1 MAFTLAIVGRPNV
14 GKSTLFNRLVG
25 KRQAIVDDMPGVTRD
40 RREGKGRLADLAF
53 TVVDTA
59 GFEDVQGEALLA
71 RMRAQTEQAVAT
83 ADAVLLVVDAREG
96 LTALDQSF
104 ARALRKSEARVLLV
118 ANKCEGRGG
127 EAGRMEAFRLGFGEP
142 IPVSAEHGEGMGDLY
157 DALAPLI
164 HAKAEA
170 TQAPVE
176 EDARRVEE
184 EASDEDSE
192 EPAARGPR
200 AIQLAVVG
208 RPNVGKS
215 TLVNRLIGED
225 RLLTGPEAGIT
236 RDAIAVEWTHRGRAL
251 RLVDT
256 AGLRRRAKVVDKLE
270 WLSGEDTKRAIQFA
284 EVVILVLDSTDLLEK
299 QDLYIARQ
307 VEEEGRAL
315 VLAVNKW
322 DLVEDTKA
330 ALAKLERRLEISL
343 PQSRG
348 LPVIPLSAKTGKGLE
363 RLLDTAIEMV
373 DIGAAHSDAGSQ
385 SMAPGDGGCPS
396 AAAGQRAAAK
406 AALHEPGEVAP
417 ADLQPLL
424 QSARGDGGLLP
435 ALSRERPARRFRH
448 AGDSHPLRAPAQR
461 ESLCRQVAAG
471 QAHRGQVAFGQA
483 EQGQV
488 ADGPLEIGQARGK
501 QAGGGQVPVRQS
513 SGRQGEGRQ
522 GERPQCEVGQVTG
535 KTSGVLTAR
544 RPVSGI

>member
-1 MAFTLAIVGRPNV
+1 MIPVIAIVGRPNV

-25 KRQAIVDDMPGVTRD
+25 KRQAIVDDLPGVTRD
-40 RREGKGRLADLAF
+40 RREGKGRFADLVF

-71 RMRAQTEQAVAT
+71 RMRAQTEQAVAA

-170 TQAPVE
+170 SAPGEEADPEPEASEEDSAEPVE
-176 EDARRVEE
+176 
-184 EASDEDSE
+184 
-192 EPAARGPR
+192 RGPR

-236 RDAIAVEWTHRGRAL
+236 RDAIAVEWNHRGRAL

-299 QDLYIARQ
+299 QDLFIARQ

-373 DIGAAHSDAGSQ
+373 DIWSRRIPTPALNRWLQAMEDAHLPPLVKGRRLKLRYMSQAKSRPPTFNLFCNLPEAMADSYQRYLVNGLRDAFD
-385 SMAPGDGGCPS
+385 MPGIPIRFVLRRSENPYVGKSRRGKPS
-396 AAAGQRAAAK
+396 ADKSHSAKPSKGKSPTGQSKSVKPGGSMPGMGKPRSGKGAGGKAK
-406 AALHEPGEVAP
+406 AGKA
-417 ADLQPLL
+417 
-424 QSARGDGGLLP
+424 SAGNARSGK
-435 ALSRERPARRFRH
+435 SRARR
-448 AGDSHPLRAPAQR
+448 AG
-461 ESLCRQVAAG
+461 
-471 QAHRGQVAFGQA
+471 F
-483 EQGQV
+483 
-488 ADGPLEIGQARGK
+488 
-501 QAGGGQVPVRQS
+501 
-513 SGRQGEGRQ
+513 
-522 GERPQCEVGQVTG
+522 
-535 KTSGVLTAR
+535 
-544 RPVSGI
+544 